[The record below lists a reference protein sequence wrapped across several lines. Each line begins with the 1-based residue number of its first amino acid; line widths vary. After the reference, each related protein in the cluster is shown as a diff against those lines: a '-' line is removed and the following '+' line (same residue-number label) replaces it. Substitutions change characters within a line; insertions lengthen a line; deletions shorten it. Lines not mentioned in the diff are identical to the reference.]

1 MTPNQ
6 RRVLAAALISL
17 GLHAA
22 MLVLPLGV
30 RGGQGFM
37 QRDAA
42 SILHAS
48 FRPPPA
54 VASLAPVL
62 SSAAE
67 DKAAAAPQSVEAD
80 KPLPDPA
87 AEAPAG
93 TLSVAATY
101 FKASQLTEIPRPLAE
116 PPLDSIERLIAGEG
130 AVRMTLYIDEWG
142 QVTAIDVRSATLPD
156 PVVRQAAAIFS
167 HVPFSPGRI
176 GRFAVKSQIGITV
189 GAADAAPG
197 SYANR
202 PGTALQ

>member
-1 MTPNQ
+1 
-6 RRVLAAALISL
+6 VLGAALVSL

-22 MLVLPLGV
+22 MLALPLGV

-37 QRDAA
+37 QRDAET
-42 SILHAS
+42 ILYAS
-48 FRPPPA
+48 FRPIPT
-54 VASLAPVL
+54 VASLPPRL
-62 SSAAE
+62 SGATE
-67 DKAAAAPQSVEAD
+67 DEVTAAPRPEETEL
-80 KPLPDPA
+80 PPPDPA
-87 AEAPAG
+87 ADAPAG

-101 FKASQLTEIPRPLAE
+101 FNASQLTEIPRPLAE
-116 PPLDSIERLIAGEG
+116 PSLEPVERLLAGVG

-142 QVTAIDVRSATLPD
+142 QVTAIDVRSATLPE

-202 PGTALQ
+202 PGSALQ

>member
-1 MTPNQ
+1 M
-6 RRVLAAALISL
+6 LGAALLSL

-22 MLVLPLGV
+22 MLALPLGV

-42 SILHAS
+42 GILHAS
-48 FRPPPA
+48 LRALPA
-54 VASLAPVL
+54 TASRTPFV
-62 SSAAE
+62 SASTEEQADRVPQPAE
-67 DKAAAAPQSVEAD
+67 VEKPALDAASET
-80 KPLPDPA
+80 
-87 AEAPAG
+87 PAG
-93 TLSVAATY
+93 ALSVAATY

-116 PPLDSIERLIAGEG
+116 PPLDSIGRLIAGEG

-167 HVPFSPGRI
+167 RVPFSPGRI

-189 GAADAAPG
+189 GAAEAVPG